1 MKTEEFNA
9 ILKDTSDETLINRV
23 QHGLTKMCV
32 NREVFT
38 MSIPPDPERD
48 FDILLGELIRRY
60 KLRLPVEAGVKP
72 ATCGLDL
79 IIQEKKE
86 KQDKKWGLEHD
97 YKMHPNKELLKA
109 ALFCIT
115 NEEKYK
121 QGWQF
126 EEKLKIGF
134 ADGKL
139 SIVEWEIRRFK
150 KAGAFIASQIDILLE
165 EKNRSKLSV

>member
-1 MKTEEFNA
+1 MDIKQLYIENCEGFDEYTPDGSCRKGLRMTIDGFKNA
-9 ILKDTSDETLINRV
+9 
-23 QHGLTKMCV
+23 LTKV
-32 NREVFT
+32 SQLE
-38 MSIPPDPERD
+38 PP
-48 FDILLGELIRRY
+48 
-60 KLRLPVEAGVKP
+60 VKP